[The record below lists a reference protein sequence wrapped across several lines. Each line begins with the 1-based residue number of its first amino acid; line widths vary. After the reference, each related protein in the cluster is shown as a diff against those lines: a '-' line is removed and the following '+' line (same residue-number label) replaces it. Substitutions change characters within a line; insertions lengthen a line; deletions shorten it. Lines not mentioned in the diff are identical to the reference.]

1 MKEVVTFF
9 LSGKEYGAD
18 VSKIQGI
25 ENYVEYAKEPGLSDG
40 FLGIVSI
47 RDEWVPLL
55 NLKKK
60 LVLPPVPVT
69 GETKYLVF
77 QLPQG
82 KAAVL
87 VDGVSNI
94 IQADGD
100 EIQDFPALVHTKR
113 TANADF
119 VVNHK
124 GRLILS
130 INPESLLTKE
140 EWQEVDK
147 VLKSKSEES
156 NEE

>member
-69 GETKYLVF
+69 GETSIWCSAACR
-77 QLPQG
+77 G
-82 KAAVL
+82 K
-87 VDGVSNI
+87 
-94 IQADGD
+94 QP
-100 EIQDFPALVHTKR
+100 F
-113 TANADF
+113 
-119 VVNHK
+119 
-124 GRLILS
+124 
-130 INPESLLTKE
+130 
-140 EWQEVDK
+140 
-147 VLKSKSEES
+147 
-156 NEE
+156 

>member
-18 VSKIQGI
+18 VSEIQGI

-69 GETKYLVF
+69 
-77 QLPQG
+77 
-82 KAAVL
+82 AVL
-87 VDGVSNI
+87 VDGVANI

-100 EIQDFPALVHTKR
+100 EIQDFPALVHTKK
-113 TANADF
+113 TAYADF

-130 INPESLLTKE
+130 INPGSLLTKE

-156 NEE
+156 SEE

>member
-18 VSKIQGI
+18 VSEIQGI

-87 VDGVSNI
+87 RILFRRMAMKYRISRH
-94 IQADGD
+94 
-100 EIQDFPALVHTKR
+100 LCTRKR
-113 TANADF
+113 RRMPT
-119 VVNHK
+119 
-124 GRLILS
+124 L
-130 INPESLLTKE
+130 
-140 EWQEVDK
+140 W
-147 VLKSKSEES
+147 
-156 NEE
+156 

>member
-18 VSKIQGI
+18 VSEIQGI

-60 LVLPPVPVT
+60 MVLPPVPVT

-77 QLPQG
+77 QLPQ
-82 KAAVL
+82 VL
-87 VDGVSNI
+87 LESIVLPISLDFALRFSLVGLPR
-94 IQADGD
+94 IQVRM
-100 EIQDFPALVHTKR
+100 P
-113 TANADF
+113 
-119 VVNHK
+119 
-124 GRLILS
+124 
-130 INPESLLTKE
+130 
-140 EWQEVDK
+140 
-147 VLKSKSEES
+147 
-156 NEE
+156 

>member
-18 VSKIQGI
+18 VSEIQGI

-77 QLPQG
+77 S
-82 KAAVL
+82 AA
-87 VDGVSNI
+87 G
-94 IQADGD
+94 
-100 EIQDFPALVHTKR
+100 
-113 TANADF
+113 
-119 VVNHK
+119 
-124 GRLILS
+124 
-130 INPESLLTKE
+130 ESSRFSGWCFE
-140 EWQEVDK
+140 YYSGGWR
-147 VLKSKSEES
+147 
-156 NEE
+156 

>member
-18 VSKIQGI
+18 VSEIQGI

-40 FLGIVSI
+40 FLGLVSI

-87 VDGVSNI
+87 VDGVSRI
-94 IQADGD
+94 LQAEGD
-100 EIQDFPALVHTKR
+100 AVQDFPALVQTKS
-113 TANADF
+113 TAYGDF
-119 VVNHK
+119 VVNHE
-124 GRLILS
+124 GHLILA
-130 INPESLLTKE
+130 INPEGLLTAE
-140 EWQEVDK
+140 EWQKIEE
-147 VLKSKSEES
+147 VLKSKSEEQ
-156 NEE
+156 EGK